1 MFLLKTG
8 ERDSSMNIDENN
20 IDSYI
25 QLLTEDLSLID
36 SLSDDVV
43 EFLIKYLEVEITKKE
58 KMLEELKKNNDL

>member
-1 MFLLKTG
+1 
-8 ERDSSMNIDENN
+8 MNIDENN

-58 KMLEELKKNNDL
+58 KMLEELKKNSNL

>member
-1 MFLLKTG
+1 MFLLKPD
-8 ERDSSMNIDENN
+8 ERDSSMNIDKNN

-43 EFLIKYLEVEITKKE
+43 EFLINYLELEITRKE
-58 KMLEELKKNNDL
+58 KMLEELKKNSNL